1 MKKGCFI
8 ATIALLTVLTAGLV
22 FYFINQN
29 KGEAAG
35 NATEKPE
42 YMDISRKVVATG
54 AINPR
59 QEINIKPQVSG
70 VVDQLF
76 VEAGDTITKGTI
88 IARIQLVP
96 SQVNVN
102 QAQSQVDLARLRLE
116 DAKRE
121 LARQETIHSQN
132 LDVETARANF
142 ENAQVEEA
150 RQRQLFDAGVIS
162 EQQYNQYK
170 LDLELRRNAFENAK
184 ITSSNSLSQYETQ
197 VDIAQQELNSAVSN
211 LRLLREGVD
220 QNSKQVA
227 NEVSSTVSGMVL
239 DVPLEEGA
247 SVIERNNFNEGTTIA
262 TVADMETLIFEGKV
276 DEADVGSIEVGMP
289 ILLKIGA
296 IPDAE
301 FEAILEYI
309 SPKGVKEEGTVKFE
323 VRAAVRQTGERF
335 LRAGYSANGDI
346 IINKRDSVLAVKER
360 DIIYEGDD
368 TFVEVQNGDDFVR
381 TKIETGI
388 SDGLN
393 TEVLAGLDTSALVRV
408 QQEDPLIN

>member
-8 ATIALLTVLTAGLV
+8 STIVVVILLTAGLI

-29 KGEAAG
+29 KGVKVNTTLE
-35 NATEKPE
+35 TPE
-42 YMDISRKVVATG
+42 YLDISRKVVATG
-54 AINPR
+54 TIIPR

-70 VVDQLF
+70 VVDELF
-76 VEAGDTITKGTI
+76 VVAGDSIVKGTI

-96 SQVNVN
+96 SQVNIN
-102 QAQSQVDLARLRLE
+102 QAQSQVELAKLRLQ
-116 DAKRE
+116 DAQRE
-121 LARQETIHSQN
+121 LERQRNIHSQN
-132 LDVETARANF
+132 LDVQTAKANF
-142 ENAQVEEA
+142 ENAQTEEA
-150 RQRQLFDAGVIS
+150 RQRQLFEAGVIS
-162 EQQYNQYK
+162 EQQYNQFK
-170 LDLELRRNAFENAK
+170 LDLDLSRNTLENAK
-184 ITSSNSLSQYETQ
+184 ISSTNSLSQFETQ

-227 NEVSSTVSGMVL
+227 NEVNSTVSGMVL

-262 TVADMETLIFEGKV
+262 TIADMKTLIFEGQV
-276 DEADVGSIEVGMP
+276 DESDVGSIDVGMP

-301 FEAILEYI
+301 YEAILEYI
-309 SPKGVKEEGTVKFE
+309 SPKGIKEEGTVKFE

-346 IINKRDSVLAVKER
+346 IIHKKDSVLAIKER
-360 DIIYEGDD
+360 DIIYEGDNKY
-368 TFVEVQNGDDFVR
+368 VEVKNGDNYDR
-381 TKIETGI
+381 KQIEIGI

-393 TEVLAGLDTSALVRV
+393 TEVLSGLDTTMQVKV
-408 QQEDPLIN
+408 QQENPG

>member
-393 TEVLAGLDTSALVRV
+393 TEVLAGLDTTALVRV

>member
-393 TEVLAGLDTSALVRV
+393 TEVLAGLDTTALVRV
-408 QQEDPLIN
+408 QQENPLVN